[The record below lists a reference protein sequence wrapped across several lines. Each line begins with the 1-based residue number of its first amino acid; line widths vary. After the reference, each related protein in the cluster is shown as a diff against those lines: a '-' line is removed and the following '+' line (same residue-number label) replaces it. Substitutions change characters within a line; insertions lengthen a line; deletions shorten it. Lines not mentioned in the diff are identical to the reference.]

1 MPGDDAALELEVGA
15 LDEQIKKTRSAAER
29 AENKRARLRAKE
41 KRKKIKK
48 KDKIRAEKEAQ
59 GQRQPKAV
67 GTNDVPGKRARKR
80 KQDVED
86 RVPEAGPT
94 AGEESP
100 VQRRAPLA
108 EQIGRE
114 GTRTPETA
122 APRRPTLLDVPTTPL
137 GDLPPLTPQS
147 SWSDDQAELD
157 LARPRNDAL
166 IEKSPPSCVAT
177 FAALARHVADELPAD
192 SSARRNAVTKVA
204 RSLKCLPL
212 ADLNFLIR
220 EVQLSMM
227 EKTGSSRASKL
238 KVLPQAEGEFS
249 AVSPCVDG
257 DDPEMQRVKAVCKF
271 TRPMCKENLADVK
284 SYSTFVDEMLKA
296 APPAETW
303 QAAWQYFAL
312 SKLSAEEDRD
322 EANHML
328 VTTMLAF
335 SANPAYSARLTRA
348 LADLVRSHKIRLR
361 VFIEAVN
368 DAVAQIR
375 GRIRNEPELM
385 EEVIPSLLAYL
396 YPAVSPNSRGTHS
409 WYRPGWIFRD
419 WMKMVNSLLGN
430 LEELCVLELLD
441 KVLKLLEALPDGQV
455 HQLSKLREFLDTVG
469 ESNPEQASAEKLQ
482 VEMQNLEDRRS
493 S

>member
-1 MPGDDAALELEVGA
+1 MMLRWSWRLVHWTNRS
-15 LDEQIKKTRSAAER
+15 KKQGV
-29 AENKRARLRAKE
+29 RLSGLK
-41 KRKKIKK
+41 
-48 KDKIRAEKEAQ
+48 
-59 GQRQPKAV
+59 
-67 GTNDVPGKRARKR
+67 TN
-80 KQDVED
+80 
-86 RVPEAGPT
+86 
-94 AGEESP
+94 
-100 VQRRAPLA
+100 
-108 EQIGRE
+108 
-114 GTRTPETA
+114 
-122 APRRPTLLDVPTTPL
+122 
-137 GDLPPLTPQS
+137 
-147 SWSDDQAELD
+147 ELD
-157 LARPRNDAL
+157 CGQKKRERKSRRRTKSERRRRHKGSDNPRQWAPMMFR
-166 IEKSPPSCVAT
+166 ESV
-177 FAALARHVADELPAD
+177 PANE
-192 SSARRNAVTKVA
+192 SRMWKIVFQKRGQPQVA